1 MRRREFL
8 ALLAG
13 STLSLPLTA
22 WAQQSTK
29 VYRMAILHPSHPV
42 TEMSENSN
50 LPYYRAFFD
59 ELRRLGYIEGQNLIV
74 ERFSGEGRVD
84 SYPEIARKAAALSPD
99 VAFAITASMAKPLKA
114 VAPTIPIVAM
124 TSDPVDAGLVSS
136 LAKPG
141 GNLTGV
147 SVDPRLEIW
156 GKRFQ
161 LFGEIVPSMQK
172 VALLALRGNPER
184 AAMLQAA
191 EKARISVVEPSFVEG
206 GSDADYRAF
215 FTASSKNGADA
226 LFVDGSPE
234 HITKRRLISELAA
247 EFRLPAIYP
256 FRSFVEAGGL
266 MAYGVD
272 LTELFRQA
280 ARSIGKILTGAK
292 PGDIPYYQPT
302 KFELLINLKAAK
314 ELRLTVPPSMLS
326 LADELVE

>member
-1 MRRREFL
+1 MRRRQFV

-13 STLSLPLTA
+13 LTLSPPLTA

-29 VYRMAILHPSHPV
+29 VYRIAILHPSHPV
-42 TEMSENSN
+42 TEMTETSN
-50 LPYYRAFFD
+50 LAYYRAFFG

-74 ERFSGEGRVD
+74 ERYSGEGRVD
-84 SYPEIARKAAALSPD
+84 SYPEIARKAAGLSPD
-99 VAFAITASMAKPLKA
+99 LAFAITASMAKPLEA
-114 VAPTIPIVAM
+114 AAPTIPIVAM
-124 TSDPVDAGLVSS
+124 TSDPIDLGLVSS
-136 LAKPG
+136 LARPG

-147 SVDPRLEIW
+147 SVDPGLEIW

-161 LFGEIVPSMQK
+161 LFREIVPSMQK
-172 VALLALRGNPER
+172 VALLALRWNPER
-184 AAMLQAA
+184 AAMLQTAD
-191 EKARISVVEPSFVEG
+191 KAGVDVVEPSFVEG
-206 GSDADYRAF
+206 GSDGDYRVF
-215 FTASSKNGADA
+215 FTASSKNNANA

-234 HITKRRLISELAA
+234 HITKRKLIGELAA

-280 ARSIGKILTGAK
+280 ARSIGQILAGAK

-314 ELRLTVPPSMLS
+314 ELGLTVPPSMLS
-326 LADELVE
+326 LADELIE